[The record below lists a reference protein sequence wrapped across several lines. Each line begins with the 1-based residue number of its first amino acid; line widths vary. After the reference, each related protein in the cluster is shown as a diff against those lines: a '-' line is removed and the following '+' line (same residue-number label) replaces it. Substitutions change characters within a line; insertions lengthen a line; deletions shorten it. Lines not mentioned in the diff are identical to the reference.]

1 MRAIKLIFGLFATVS
16 IWGCHSSA
24 DTVVKPGT
32 WRATLTRDGQLLPVI
47 LDLSKNPDGKT
58 YTVYSVNGGERL
70 KMDTA
75 YFDKDSLHIPMQLF
89 DSEITASV
97 HGDKMTGVYKRL
109 DGKKVLGSLP
119 FQAAFG
125 DSYRFFKE
133 NAEEDVKNVTGK
145 YATVF
150 KNEVTKD
157 SSVAVGSFTQKGNI
171 VEGSFLTPT
180 SDYRFLSGNVKG
192 DSVYLSTFDGSNAYL
207 IKAVILK
214 NGTLKGAFWSGIK
227 GYKTF
232 TAVLDENAKLP
243 DATKLTYLK
252 PGFETVD
259 FTFPDANG
267 KPLSFKDP
275 RFKDKAV
282 IIQIMGSWCP
292 NCMDETNY
300 LVPWYKK
307 NKSRGVEIVGL
318 AFEHSNDLAVSA
330 PKLKRMADRLG
341 IEYPVLLAGTNT
353 NEATG
358 KALPML
364 NKVMSYPTTIFID
377 KKGKVREIHTGFS
390 GPGTGKYYDEFVAD
404 FNQLMDKLISEK

>member
-47 LDLSKNPDGKT
+47 LDVSKNPDGKT

-109 DGKKVLGSLP
+109 DGKKLLGSLP

-133 NAEEDVKNVTGK
+133 NAKEDVKNVTGK

-192 DSVYLSTFDGSNAYL
+192 DSVYLSTFDGS
-207 IKAVILK
+207 
-214 NGTLKGAFWSGIK
+214 KGL
-227 GYKTF
+227 Y
-232 TAVLDENAKLP
+232 
-243 DATKLTYLK
+243 
-252 PGFETVD
+252 
-259 FTFPDANG
+259 
-267 KPLSFKDP
+267 
-275 RFKDKAV
+275 
-282 IIQIMGSWCP
+282 
-292 NCMDETNY
+292 
-300 LVPWYKK
+300 
-307 NKSRGVEIVGL
+307 
-318 AFEHSNDLAVSA
+318 
-330 PKLKRMADRLG
+330 
-341 IEYPVLLAGTNT
+341 
-353 NEATG
+353 
-358 KALPML
+358 
-364 NKVMSYPTTIFID
+364 
-377 KKGKVREIHTGFS
+377 
-390 GPGTGKYYDEFVAD
+390 
-404 FNQLMDKLISEK
+404 